1 MVGYL
6 RHVLLLYRYH
16 NCYQLSEIGVCYSA
30 KLKGFWY
37 KLPDVD
43 NVSRL
48 AKVSLTV
55 SFESSLYGS
64 FDQCIVFDFGTK
76 PYLVRRLNVDVQSES
91 PPQISIVSKHV
102 TATAIWDEHSMDV
115 VRFVQ
120 KTGQALQAEHSSRI
134 YSLQKQGK
142 ITAKE
147 LRRDNYKTVMHQL
160 LFVEEGFMTNELSRY
175 SKHFIYNYWEASRSV
190 LGELFFL
197 GGNATPLETPS

>member
-16 NCYQLSEIGVCYSA
+16 NCYQLSEIRVCYSA

-37 KLPDVD
+37 KLPDV
-43 NVSRL
+43 NNFSGL
-48 AKVSLTV
+48 AKVSFTV

-91 PPQISIVSKHV
+91 PPQISIVSQHV

-120 KTGQALQAEHSSRI
+120 KTGQALQAEHLSRI
-134 YSLQKQGK
+134 YSLQKQEK

-175 SKHFIYNYWEASRSV
+175 SKHLIYTYWEASRSV
-190 LGELFFL
+190 LGESFFL
-197 GGNATPLETPS
+197 GGNATPLKTPS